1 MSKGKIIKITLIT
14 IFFLFLGIVG
24 LGMWGV
30 SNFIGKME
38 KIELD
43 EKNLGVNED
52 VNKKIVNIA
61 LFGIDDEGGQGRSDS
76 IMILTIDE
84 LHKKLKL
91 TSIMR
96 DSYVEIPGREGK
108 DKINHAYAFGGAE
121 LAIKTLNQNFGLNI
135 KDFMAV
141 KMESLPVIIDKLG
154 GVDINIQED
163 EVDFINGVDSPGVYN
178 LNGEQALAYARIRY
192 TDGGDARR
200 TERQRNILNSIFEK
214 LKLTSIEEYPSIISD
229 FLPYIQTSLD
239 TGGVISTATTFAT
252 LIPNGLEQARF
263 PRDKDIENIEVDG
276 IYYLDFNNEVVRD
289 EIKNYI
295 FEDKLD

>member
-1 MSKGKIIKITLIT
+1 MSKGKIIKITFIT
-14 IFFLFLGIVG
+14 IFFVFLAIVG

-43 EKNLGVNED
+43 EKNLGVNEE
-52 VNKKIVNIA
+52 VNKNITNIA

-141 KMESLPVIIDKLG
+141 KMESLPVIVDKLG

-163 EVDFINGVDSPGVYN
+163 EVDFINGVDSSGVYN

-214 LKLTSIEEYPSIISD
+214 LKLTPIEEYPNIIGE
-229 FLPYIQTSLD
+229 FLPYIQTSLG
-239 TGGVISTATTFAT
+239 TGEVLSMATTFAT

-263 PRDKDIENIEVDG
+263 PRDKDIENIEVNG
-276 IYYLDFNNEVVRD
+276 IYYLDFDNEVVKD

-295 FEDKLD
+295 FENKLD

>member
-1 MSKGKIIKITLIT
+1 MRKGKIIKITFIT

-24 LGMWGV
+24 LGMWGA

-43 EKNLGVNED
+43 EKNLGANED

-121 LAIKTLNQNFGLNI
+121 LAIKTLNQNFALNI
-135 KDFMAV
+135 KEFMAV

-214 LKLTSIEEYPSIISD
+214 LKLTPIEEYPSIISD

-239 TGGVISTATTFAT
+239 TGGVISTAATFAT
-252 LIPNGLEQARF
+252 LIPNGLDQARF

-276 IYYLDFNNEVVRD
+276 IYYLAFNNEVVRE

>member
-24 LGMWGV
+24 LGMWGA

-43 EKNLGVNED
+43 EKNLGANED
-52 VNKKIVNIA
+52 VNKKIINIA

-214 LKLTSIEEYPSIISD
+214 LKLTPIEEYPSIISD
-229 FLPYIQTSLD
+229 FLPYIQTSLN
-239 TGGVISTATTFAT
+239 TGGVISTAATFAT
-252 LIPNGLEQARF
+252 LIPNGLDQARF

>member
-24 LGMWGV
+24 LGMWGA

-43 EKNLGVNED
+43 EKNLGANED

-214 LKLTSIEEYPSIISD
+214 LKLTPIEEYPSIISD

-239 TGGVISTATTFAT
+239 TGGVISTAATFAT
-252 LIPNGLEQARF
+252 LIPNGLDQARF

-276 IYYLDFNNEVVRD
+276 IYYLDFNNEVVKD

>member
-1 MSKGKIIKITLIT
+1 MSKGKIIKITFIT
-14 IFFLFLGIVG
+14 IFFVFLAIVG

-38 KIELD
+38 KIQLD
-43 EKNLGVNED
+43 EKNLGVNEE
-52 VNKKIVNIA
+52 VNKNITNIA
-61 LFGIDDEGGQGRSDS
+61 LFGIDDEDGQGRSDS

-141 KMESLPVIIDKLG
+141 KMESLPVIVDKLG

-163 EVDFINGVDSPGVYN
+163 EVDFINGVDSSGVYN

-214 LKLTSIEEYPSIISD
+214 LKLTPLEEYPSIIGE
-229 FLPYIQTSLD
+229 FLPYIQTSLG
-239 TGGVISTATTFAT
+239 TGEVLSTATTFAT

-263 PRDKDIENIEVDG
+263 PRDKDIENIEVNG
-276 IYYLDFNNEVVRD
+276 IYYLDFDNEVVKD

-295 FEDKLD
+295 FENKLD

>member
-1 MSKGKIIKITLIT
+1 MSKGKIIKITFII
-14 IFFLFLGIVG
+14 IFFVFLAIVG

-43 EKNLGVNED
+43 EKNLGVNEEVD
-52 VNKKIVNIA
+52 KNITNIA

-96 DSYVEIPGREGK
+96 DSYIEIPGREGK

-141 KMESLPVIIDKLG
+141 KMESLPVIVDKLG

-163 EVDFINGVDSPGVYN
+163 EVDFINGVDSSGVYN

-214 LKLTSIEEYPSIISD
+214 LKLTPIEEYPNIIGE
-229 FLPYIQTSLD
+229 FLPYIQTSLG
-239 TGGVISTATTFAT
+239 TGEVLSMATTFAT

-263 PRDKDIENIEVDG
+263 PRDKDIENIEVNG
-276 IYYLDFNNEVVRD
+276 IYYLDFDNEVVKD

-295 FEDKLD
+295 FENKLD

>member
-24 LGMWGV
+24 LGMWGA

-43 EKNLGVNED
+43 EKNLGANED

-61 LFGIDDEGGQGRSDS
+61 LLGIDDEGGQGRSDS

-214 LKLTSIEEYPSIISD
+214 LKLTPIEEYPSIISD

-239 TGGVISTATTFAT
+239 TGGVISTAATFAT
-252 LIPNGLEQARF
+252 LIPNGLDQARF

-276 IYYLDFNNEVVRD
+276 IYYLDFNNEVVKD

>member
-30 SNFIGKME
+30 SDFIGKME

>member
-24 LGMWGV
+24 LGMWGA

-43 EKNLGVNED
+43 EKNLGANED
-52 VNKKIVNIA
+52 VNKKIINIA

-214 LKLTSIEEYPSIISD
+214 LKLTPIEEYPSIISD

-239 TGGVISTATTFAT
+239 TGRVISTAATFAT
-252 LIPNGLEQARF
+252 LIPNGLDQARF

>member
-24 LGMWGV
+24 LGMWGA

-43 EKNLGVNED
+43 EKNLGANED
-52 VNKKIVNIA
+52 VNKKIINIA

-214 LKLTSIEEYPSIISD
+214 LKLTPIEEYPSIISD

-239 TGGVISTATTFAT
+239 TGGVISTAATFAT
-252 LIPNGLEQARF
+252 LIPNGLDQARF

-276 IYYLDFNNEVVRD
+276 IYYLDFNNEVVKD

>member
-239 TGGVISTATTFAT
+239 TGGVISTAATFAT

>member
-1 MSKGKIIKITLIT
+1 MSKGKIIKITFIT

-24 LGMWGV
+24 LGMWSV

-43 EKNLGVNED
+43 EKNLGDNED
-52 VNKKIVNIA
+52 VNKKMVNIA
-61 LFGIDDEGGQGRSDS
+61 LFGIDDEGEQGRSDS

-141 KMESLPVIIDKLG
+141 KMESLPVIIDKLD

-214 LKLTSIEEYPSIISD
+214 LKLTPIEEYPSIISD

-239 TGGVISTATTFAT
+239 TGRVISTAATFAT

>member
-1 MSKGKIIKITLIT
+1 MSKGKIIKITFIT
-14 IFFLFLGIVG
+14 IFFVFLAIVG

-43 EKNLGVNED
+43 EKNLGVNEE
-52 VNKKIVNIA
+52 VNKNITNIA

-96 DSYVEIPGREGK
+96 DSYVEIPGREGR

-141 KMESLPVIIDKLG
+141 KMESLPVIVDKLG
-154 GVDINIQED
+154 GVDINVQED
-163 EVDFINGVDSPGVYN
+163 EVDFINGVDSSGVYN

-214 LKLTSIEEYPSIISD
+214 LKLTPIEEYPNIIGE
-229 FLPYIQTSLD
+229 FLPYIQTSLG
-239 TGGVISTATTFAT
+239 TGEVLSMATTFAT

-263 PRDKDIENIEVDG
+263 PRDKDIENIEVNG
-276 IYYLDFNNEVVRD
+276 IYYLDFDNEVVKD

-295 FEDKLD
+295 FENKLD

>member
-24 LGMWGV
+24 LGMWGA

-43 EKNLGVNED
+43 EKNLGANED

-135 KDFMAV
+135 KEFMAV

-163 EVDFINGVDSPGVYN
+163 EVGFINGVDSPGVYN

-214 LKLTSIEEYPSIISD
+214 LKLTPIEEYPSIISD
-229 FLPYIQTSLD
+229 FLPYIQTSLE
-239 TGGVISTATTFAT
+239 TGGVISTAATFAT
-252 LIPNGLEQARF
+252 LIPNGLDQARF

-276 IYYLDFNNEVVRD
+276 IYYLDFNNEVVKD

>member
-96 DSYVEIPGREGK
+96 DSYVEIPGRGGK

>member
-43 EKNLGVNED
+43 EKNLGANED

-163 EVDFINGVDSPGVYN
+163 EVDFINEVDSPGVYN

-214 LKLTSIEEYPSIISD
+214 LKLTPIEEYPSIISD
-229 FLPYIQTSLD
+229 FLPYIQTSLE
-239 TGGVISTATTFAT
+239 TGGVISTAATFAT
-252 LIPNGLEQARF
+252 LIPNGLDQARF

-276 IYYLDFNNEVVRD
+276 IYYLDFNNEVVRG

>member
-24 LGMWGV
+24 LGMWGA

-43 EKNLGVNED
+43 EKNLGANED

-135 KDFMAV
+135 KEFMAV

-163 EVDFINGVDSPGVYN
+163 EVGFINGVDSPGVYN

-214 LKLTSIEEYPSIISD
+214 LKLTPIEEYPSIISD

-239 TGGVISTATTFAT
+239 TGGVISTAATFAT
-252 LIPNGLEQARF
+252 LIPNGLDQARF

-276 IYYLDFNNEVVRD
+276 IYYLDFNNEVVKD

>member
-96 DSYVEIPGREGK
+96 DSYVEIPGREGN

-239 TGGVISTATTFAT
+239 TGGVISTAATFAT

>member
-1 MSKGKIIKITLIT
+1 MSKRKIIKITLIT

-24 LGMWGV
+24 LGMWGA

-43 EKNLGVNED
+43 EKNLGANED

-61 LFGIDDEGGQGRSDS
+61 LLGIDDEGGQGRSDS

-121 LAIKTLNQNFGLNI
+121 LAIKTLNQNFALNI

-178 LNGEQALAYARIRY
+178 LTGDQALAYARIRY

-214 LKLTSIEEYPSIISD
+214 LKLTPMEEYPSIISD